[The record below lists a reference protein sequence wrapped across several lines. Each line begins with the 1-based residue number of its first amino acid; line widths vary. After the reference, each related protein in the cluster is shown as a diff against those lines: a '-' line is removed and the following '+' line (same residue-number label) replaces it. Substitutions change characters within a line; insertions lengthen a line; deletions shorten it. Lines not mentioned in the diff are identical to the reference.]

1 MEKYD
6 LTVIGGGPIGLKVAE
21 IISKEDRNVL
31 IVERRNEIGYPN
43 HCSGL
48 VSPSFVKENSVPESI
63 IVNSI
68 KGAEF
73 RIGNARLNFKDTIA
87 HAVVINREAF
97 DKNLAKNAV
106 KNGATLLLGTTVTSF
121 YRKNGDVILT
131 LSNGNKVE
139 THLVIIA
146 SGALTG
152 INRMF
157 GFENKLSETIHTIQF
172 DGKVEGIDR
181 EIVYTFFD
189 SNISHNWFS
198 WVIPLNNERAH
209 IGIGTDK
216 NENLVYLMKKFISE
230 TPLLKNVAFDAKNA
244 VSWVI
249 PIGLFGEIVKDNVMI
264 VGDAAAQVKPF
275 SGGGLHTGMVSA
287 KLAAKTALKALNAKN
302 YSKSVLREYENELNK
317 KNVPIIR
324 RGLVLRKIYRSM
336 SDRDKELFIRSL
348 NNEEAKSIILKYGNI
363 DSPTDVGIRLLKF
376 VKGPLFLYF
385 KELAAGAIR
394 G

>member
-21 IISKEDRNVL
+21 IVSKEDRNVL

-106 KNGATLLLGTTVTSF
+106 KNGATLLLSTTVTSF

-230 TPLLKNVAFDAKNA
+230 TPLLKNIAFDVKNA

-317 KNVPIIR
+317 KNVPIIK